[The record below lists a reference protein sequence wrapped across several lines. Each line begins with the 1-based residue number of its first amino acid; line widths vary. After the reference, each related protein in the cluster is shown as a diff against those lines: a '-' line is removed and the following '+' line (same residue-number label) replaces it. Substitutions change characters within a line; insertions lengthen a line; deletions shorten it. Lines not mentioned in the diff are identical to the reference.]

1 MNNFAHIT
9 QKQCIAY
16 VLPSNRNSKQCRLGN
31 TAVLF
36 FLGKILYGGLT
47 LAAPSIRHDMHGG
60 APRDGHGIYSA
71 SRVSASQ
78 MFGVYNAFS

>member
-1 MNNFAHIT
+1 MPTWKHCGIVFPW
-9 QKQCIAY
+9 QD
-16 VLPSNRNSKQCRLGN
+16 
-31 TAVLF
+31 F
-36 FLGKILYGGLT
+36 YGGLT

-78 MFGVYNAFS
+78 MFGVYNAFSGFLFEYLFVMEYYIY